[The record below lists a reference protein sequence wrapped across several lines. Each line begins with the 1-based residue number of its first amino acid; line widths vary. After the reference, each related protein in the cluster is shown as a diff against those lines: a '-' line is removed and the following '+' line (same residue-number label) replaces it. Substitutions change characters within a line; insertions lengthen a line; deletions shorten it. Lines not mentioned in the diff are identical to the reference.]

1 MLRRVVCSEV
11 HMYFFFPLPDFTVNI
26 PLQDPDLLNLQCSC
40 IYVLSSLP
48 PPFFTRGLFLLTV
61 YFFLFRLIEQLS
73 TNMS

>member
-48 PPFFTRGLFLLTV
+48 PPFFYPWALLAYSLF
-61 YFFLFRLIEQLS
+61 FFVS
-73 TNMS
+73 SH